1 MDFEFTLNFKL
12 PPSLKDEDEIVELL
26 GAHGCTDALVGLG
39 QTGYLGLDFVRDA
52 KTAQEAILSA
62 IENVQA
68 ALPGATLV
76 EAGPDYVGLT
86 DVAQVIG
93 QSRQNLRKLMIGHHQ
108 RFPAPIHSGNPS
120 LWHLAEVLAF
130 LKERHVEFPVPV
142 FDVAR
147 TAMQINLVRQQ
158 PLLDRQL
165 EASLGG
171 RLSA

>member
-1 MDFEFTLNFKL
+1 
-12 PPSLKDEDEIVELL
+12 
-26 GAHGCTDALVGLG
+26 
-39 QTGYLGLDFVRDA
+39 
-52 KTAQEAILSA
+52 
-62 IENVQA
+62 
-68 ALPGATLV
+68 
-76 EAGPDYVGLT
+76 
-86 DVAQVIG
+86 
-93 QSRQNLRKLMIGHHQ
+93 
-108 RFPAPIHSGNPS
+108 
-120 LWHLAEVLAF
+120 VLAF